1 MKKILSNQ
9 PSCISLIS
17 NLEIHVAECLGK
29 YSWCSSCLLI
39 FTILNIYLYLWQMN
53 PLYYVEEIMV
63 ILYRTRR
70 SQRRLRCTILSNT
83 ILQSKGNRA
92 DKKEEILPKMSQEL
106 KLYLPPA
113 SLFKG
118 WNIQKNKGKGL
129 PIFFFLKALLRG
141 GIFSTSPSLVNE
153 FNIQSYN
160 NLKIIIVSQKT
171 KKLDATSLQLRKEKW

>member
-1 MKKILSNQ
+1 MIGPESDKKNEIKMKKILSNQ
-9 PSCISLIS
+9 PSCISIIS

-39 FTILNIYLYLWQMN
+39 FTILSIYLYIWQMN
-53 PLYYVEEIMV
+53 QLYYVEEIMV

-70 SQRRLRCTILSNT
+70 SQRRLRCTILSDT
-83 ILQSKGNRA
+83 ILQSKRNRA

-118 WNIQKNKGKGL
+118 WNIQKTRARV
-129 PIFFFLKALLRG
+129 FLSFSLSKPSWEG
-141 GIFSTSPSLVNE
+141 GFS
-153 FNIQSYN
+153 
-160 NLKIIIVSQKT
+160 
-171 KKLDATSLQLRKEKW
+171 QLAPH